1 MKDYKVL
8 EDLINTHIRAY
19 EDGFNSVNQDWEI
32 QFRLT
37 ITPHKIT
44 VGKVSKDVEYLR
56 LERAIRPKKGT
67 DEDWESLL
75 IYNQAYKFLEL
86 KERLN
91 PAKPWMY
98 MLYQDL
104 LGRLIAG
111 GLEYS
116 ELLRRAKDAQKSTE
130 KLSDIVTPDKPEI
143 IVTDQM
149 PEPMTEDDRK
159 YQQYIKNKQTN

>member
-8 EDLINTHIRAY
+8 EEVINTHIRAY
-19 EDGFNSVNQDWEI
+19 EDGFNSVNEEWEV

-56 LERAIRPKKGT
+56 LEKAIRPKNSK
-67 DEDWESLL
+67 DDDWESLL
-75 IYNQAYKFLEL
+75 IYNQAYKFIEM

-98 MLYQDL
+98 VLYQDL

-116 ELLRRAKDAQKSTE
+116 ELVRRAKEVQKNTE
-130 KLSDIVTPDKPEI
+130 KLSDLVVPEEKKI

-149 PEPMTEDDRK
+149 PEPMTEDDIK
-159 YQQYIKNKQTN
+159 YQNYIKTKNKQ